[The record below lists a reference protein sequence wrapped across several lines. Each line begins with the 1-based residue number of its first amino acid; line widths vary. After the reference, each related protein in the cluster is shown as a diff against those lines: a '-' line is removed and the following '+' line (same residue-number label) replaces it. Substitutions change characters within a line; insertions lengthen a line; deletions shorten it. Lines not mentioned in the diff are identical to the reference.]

1 MSDYRLGFSMEE
13 EPFASIKVVGVGGGG
28 CNAVDRMIDS
38 AVQGIDFISVN
49 TDHQALAR
57 SKAPSRIQI
66 GEKITRGLGCG
77 ADPSIGEKSA
87 EESKDEIAQAI
98 RGSDMLFVTA
108 GMGGGTGTGAAP
120 IVAQIARELGILTVA
135 VVTRPFRFEGPR
147 RMQNAERGIREIEK
161 YVDSLIV
168 VANDKLLEITDEDT
182 SIDDAFNMAD
192 QVLKF
197 GVAGI
202 SDLVAIP
209 GLINLDLADVRRVMT
224 NAGVC
229 HMGIGRASGE
239 NRASIAVKQ
248 AISSPLL
255 DTTIEGAR
263 GVILNFTGGRN
274 MKLHEIDEAASIVRE
289 AVAGDADII
298 VGAVIDPT
306 LEDEIM
312 ITVIASGF
320 DRNDQPSAFRPST
333 SILSRG
339 APNLN
344 TIREPVREPIRAA
357 STIPVAG
364 YNRPE
369 DNSQPTRQPDMPQ
382 FLFGDP
388 EDAKPAAP
396 VVPVPTR
403 TYVPL
408 EAQDQIPS
416 FFPSAKGGRPTNQ
429 PQYAPPSPYSQNG
442 FPSPQ
447 QPQHQPQQQ
456 QPLYAPPTPYPQQG
470 GGHPQQQGGA
480 YPPQQ
485 GGAYPQQG
493 GAYPPQGG
501 GHPQPSVSPTRS
513 GRPPVPPP
521 SQEPGPSGK
530 KNRIL
535 PWFLTDNENMDE

>member
-13 EPFASIKVVGVGGGG
+13 EPFAAIKVVGVGGGG

-38 AVQGIDFISVN
+38 AVQGIDFISIN

-57 SKAPSRIQI
+57 SKAPTRIQI

-77 ADPSIGEKSA
+77 ADPSIGEKAA

-98 RGSDMLFVTA
+98 RGTDMLFITA

-120 IVAQIARELGILTVA
+120 IVAQIARELNILTVA

-168 VANDKLLEITDEDT
+168 VANDKLLEITDENT

-239 NRASIAVKQ
+239 SRAAVAVKQ

-263 GVILNFTGGRN
+263 GVILNFTGGKN
-274 MKLHEIDEAASIVRE
+274 MKLHEIDEAASVVRE
-289 AVAGDADII
+289 AVSGDADII

-320 DRNDQPSAFRPST
+320 DGSEPLSSFKPST
-333 SILSRG
+333 STLSRNNPPVTG
-339 APNLN
+339 
-344 TIREPVREPIRAA
+344 VREPMKTA
-357 STIPVAG
+357 SKPSSYGRTPAKTTA
-364 YNRPE
+364 E
-369 DNSQPTRQPDMPQ
+369 RQPEMPQ

-388 EDAKPAAP
+388 EEVKEPAHEEVPASPPFPHVEPYRPQANDYPNPNRQP
-396 VVPVPTR
+396 VRPPAQQPARPPQYTRGGAQPVPGNTPGQQAPR
-403 TYVPL
+403 GSNQRPPAPPRPT
-408 EAQDQIPS
+408 
-416 FFPSAKGGRPTNQ
+416 GRPQQNVSPVRPNRPPT
-429 PQYAPPSPYSQNG
+429 APLPRE
-442 FPSPQ
+442 Q
-447 QPQHQPQQQ
+447 QPQ
-456 QPLYAPPTPYPQQG
+456 
-470 GGHPQQQGGA
+470 
-480 YPPQQ
+480 
-485 GGAYPQQG
+485 
-493 GAYPPQGG
+493 
-501 GHPQPSVSPTRS
+501 
-513 GRPPVPPP
+513 
-521 SQEPGPSGK
+521 QEPEK
-530 KNRIL
+530 KNRVL
-535 PWFLTDNENMDE
+535 PWFLTDNDNLDE

>member
-13 EPFASIKVVGVGGGG
+13 EPFAAIKVVGVGGGG
-28 CNAVDRMIDS
+28 CNAIDRMIDS
-38 AVQGIDFISVN
+38 AVQGIDFISIN

-57 SKAPSRIQI
+57 SKAPTRIQV

-77 ADPSIGEKSA
+77 ADPSIGEKAA

-98 RGSDMLFVTA
+98 RGTDMLFITA

-120 IVAQIARELGILTVA
+120 VVAQIARELGILTVA

-147 RMQNAERGIREIEK
+147 RTQNAERGIREIEK

-239 NRASIAVKQ
+239 NRASTAVKQ
-248 AISSPLL
+248 AINSPLL
-255 DTTIEGAR
+255 DTTIDGAR
-263 GVILNFTGGRN
+263 GVIINFTGGRN
-274 MKLHEIDEAASIVRE
+274 MKLHEIDEAASVVRD
-289 AVAGDADII
+289 AVSNDADII

-320 DRNDQPSAFRPST
+320 DKADQPASFRPTT
-333 SILSRG
+333 SILSRNN
-339 APNLN
+339 PP
-344 TIREPVREPIRAA
+344 ISSVREPVHAA
-357 STIPVAG
+357 SSAPSTYGRQEESAAS
-364 YNRPE
+364 R
-369 DNSQPTRQPDMPQ
+369 RQPEMPQ

-388 EDAKPAAP
+388 EQPKQPAPAAP
-396 VVPVPTR
+396 AR
-403 TYVPL
+403 TFVPL
-408 EAQDQIPS
+408 ENQGQDN
-416 FFPSAKGGRPTNQ
+416 FFAGSQPTAPSAAPFSQPSAYPQPGFSNQ
-429 PQYAPPSPYSQNG
+429 PSYSQPAAPYAPAQPSYSQPAG
-442 FPSPQ
+442 
-447 QPQHQPQQQ
+447 
-456 QPLYAPPTPYPQQG
+456 YPQQG
-470 GGHPQQQGGA
+470 GGGR
-480 YPPQQ
+480 
-485 GGAYPQQG
+485 
-493 GAYPPQGG
+493 
-501 GHPQPSVSPTRS
+501 PQPNVVPSRP
-513 GRPPVPPP
+513 GRTPAP
-521 SQEPGPSGK
+521 SQEPKPSEK

-535 PWFLTDNENMDE
+535 PWFLTDNDNLDE

>member
-13 EPFASIKVVGVGGGG
+13 EPFATIKVVGIGGGG

-38 AVQGIDFISVN
+38 AVQGIDFISIN
-49 TDHQALAR
+49 SDHQALSR
-57 SKAPSRIQI
+57 SKAPTRIQI

-77 ADPSIGEKSA
+77 ADPSIGEKAA

-98 RGSDMLFVTA
+98 RGTDMLFITA
-108 GMGGGTGTGAAP
+108 GMGGGTGTGAGP
-120 IVAQIARELGILTVA
+120 IVAQIARELNILTVA

-147 RMQNAERGIREIEK
+147 RMQNAERGIREVEK

-168 VANDKLLEITDEDT
+168 VANDKLLEITDENT
-182 SIDDAFNMAD
+182 SIDEAFNMAD

-239 NRASIAVKQ
+239 SRAAVAVKQ

-263 GVILNFTGGRN
+263 GVILNFTGGKN
-274 MKLHEIDEAASIVRE
+274 MKLHEIDEAASVVRE
-289 AVAGDADII
+289 AVSGDAEII

-320 DRNDQPSAFRPST
+320 DGAESITTFKPATST
-333 SILSRG
+333 LSRNNPPVSG
-339 APNLN
+339 V
-344 TIREPVREPIRAA
+344 REPVK
-357 STIPVAG
+357 STSSATSI
-364 YNRPE
+364 YNRATGKAPE
-369 DNSQPTRQPDMPQ
+369 KQPEMPQ

-388 EDAKPAAP
+388 EEASSPVREEPQVNPA
-396 VVPVPTR
+396 
-403 TYVPL
+403 
-408 EAQDQIPS
+408 
-416 FFPSAKGGRPTNQ
+416 FPQVEPYRPHTGG
-429 PQYAPPSPYSQNG
+429 
-442 FPSPQ
+442 
-447 QPQHQPQQQ
+447 
-456 QPLYAPPTPYPQQG
+456 YPQQNQPPR
-470 GGHPQQQGGA
+470 PQQFPRESGGVKPGYA
-480 YPPQQ
+480 PNP
-485 GGAYPQQG
+485 
-493 GAYPPQGG
+493 YPPQGAG
-501 GHPQPSVSPTRS
+501 QR
-513 GRPPVPPP
+513 PVPPQQRPAGQPQPNVSPVRPNRP
-521 SQEPGPSGK
+521 SAPPSAHQPDPRQAPDK
-530 KNRIL
+530 KNRVL